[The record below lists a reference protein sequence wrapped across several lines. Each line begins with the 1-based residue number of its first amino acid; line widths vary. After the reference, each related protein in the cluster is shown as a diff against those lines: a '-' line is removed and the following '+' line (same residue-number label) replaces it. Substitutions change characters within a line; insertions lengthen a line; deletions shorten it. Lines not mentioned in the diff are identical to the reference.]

1 VEVEMRTRAV
11 VCGTVLLSAALLV
24 LAHAARA
31 EEAEK
36 KYGWFLTAEFSSV
49 VATGN
54 AESST
59 FGLTST
65 ARRLWEF
72 QELRVDVGGVRTDA
86 ALLTRTA
93 TGTQNDFT
101 VATDKN
107 RETTAESYYARARF
121 DRNISKAFIVFGGV
135 DWLRNPFAG
144 IDSRVL
150 LAAGGG
156 NTWADNDDRRFKTA
170 YSITYTFEEEV
181 VENPFSSSKFAGVR
195 LTYDYFQKLTNSTS
209 FTSDMTADWNLDDTE
224 DARLIFNFGLPISIS
239 SIFAF
244 KPALNLQWRNQPA
257 LTDAPLFDTAGMDT
271 GETVL
276 VPLEKLDMIFT
287 AALVMD
293 I

>member
-1 VEVEMRTRAV
+1 MLTRAV
-11 VCGTVLLSAALLV
+11 SCYAVVMSVVLLMAICVAQAAD
-24 LAHAARA
+24 
-31 EEAEK
+31 EEK
-36 KYGWFLTAEFSSV
+36 KYGWFMTAEFASV
-49 VATGN
+49 IATGN

-65 ARRLWEF
+65 ARRVWEF
-72 QELRVDVGGVRTDA
+72 QEFRFDVGGVRTDA
-86 ALLTRTA
+86 AILSRTA
-93 TGTQNDFT
+93 VGTVNDFT
-101 VATDKN
+101 VNVDKN
-107 RETTAESYYARARF
+107 RETTAESYYARARY
-121 DRNISKAFIVFGGV
+121 DRNITKAFSIFGGV
-135 DWLRNPFAG
+135 DWLRNPFSG

-170 YSITYTFEEEV
+170 YSVTYTFEEDV
-181 VENPFSSSKFAGVR
+181 VENPFSSTKFAGVR
-195 LTYDYFQKLTNSTS
+195 LTYDYFQKLTASTK

-224 DARLIFNFGLPISIS
+224 DVRLIFNFGLPISIS
-239 SIFAF
+239 SIFDF

-257 LTDAPLFDTAGMDT
+257 LTEAPLFDTAGMPV
-271 GETVL
+271 GENVL